1 VKVTING
8 EEYNFKQGFSVDQLL
23 LELKIDAEKIAFEQN
38 LAIVPLSEYKNTTI
52 NEGDNIEIVQF
63 MGGG

>member
-1 VKVTING
+1 MKVTING